1 MFEKYAFQNSPLSQL
16 IFDPFEDQIID
27 INDSAASLLWGVKNE
42 LIGNSL
48 SAYFRE
54 QWYNLINFTQSTLEQ
69 GKSHTMDISISSF
82 DKKQAR
88 DIEINAC
95 TVHWQQKR
103 KPYIHLF
110 IQDIFE
116 IERKQALANAN
127 KHFFSGLTHWQQV
140 ALFFKDIERDNQLIL
155 NAVGEG
161 IYGVDAKGRTTFVN
175 EVAEELLGWTANEL
189 VGKEIHDIIHHTH
202 EDGSTYHKH
211 CCPIYAA
218 FQDGAVHH
226 QVDEFFWKKDQ
237 SSIPVEYTSTPL
249 RDGTQLVGAVV
260 VFRDVSRR
268 KKAEKSLMAAIK
280 EVETLK
286 FKLEQE
292 NAYLQEEILI
302 NYNHHKIVGS
312 TPVIQKVIQQI
323 ELVGPTNASVLITGE
338 SGTGKELVARAIHDA
353 SNRSERPMIRVNCA
367 AIPRDIF
374 ESEFFGHVKGAF
386 TGATSDRIGRFEL
399 ADGGTLFL
407 DEIGELSYDLQS
419 KLLRVLQEQQFERV
433 GETKTRNIDV
443 RVVAA
448 TNQNLKSQIENKEF
462 REDLYFRLNV
472 FPVEVPALRER
483 KDDIKPLTM
492 YFLDKIRRNFN
503 RPELQISI
511 AQIEKLHNYA
521 WPGNIRELQNVI
533 ERQAIVATSN
543 QLTFNNLF
551 DATNDKSMANTASQT
566 QAMTENEY
574 INSDKKRIITALI
587 SAQGKVFGKN
597 GAAEILQV
605 KPTTLSSRLK
615 KYQIDP
621 KFYKAR

>member
-1 MFEKYAFQNSPLSQL
+1 
-16 IFDPFEDQIID
+16 
-27 INDSAASLLWGVKNE
+27 
-42 LIGNSL
+42 
-48 SAYFRE
+48 
-54 QWYNLINFTQSTLEQ
+54 
-69 GKSHTMDISISSF
+69 
-82 DKKQAR
+82 
-88 DIEINAC
+88 
-95 TVHWQQKR
+95 
-103 KPYIHLF
+103 
-110 IQDIFE
+110 
-116 IERKQALANAN
+116 
-127 KHFFSGLTHWQQV
+127 
-140 ALFFKDIERDNQLIL
+140 
-155 NAVGEG
+155 
-161 IYGVDAKGRTTFVN
+161 
-175 EVAEELLGWTANEL
+175 
-189 VGKEIHDIIHHTH
+189 
-202 EDGSTYHKH
+202 
-211 CCPIYAA
+211 
-218 FQDGAVHH
+218 
-226 QVDEFFWKKDQ
+226 
-237 SSIPVEYTSTPL
+237 
-249 RDGTQLVGAVV
+249 
-260 VFRDVSRR
+260 
-268 KKAEKSLMAAIK
+268 MAAIK

-472 FPVEVPALRER
+472 FPIEVPALRER

-551 DATNDKSMANTASQT
+551 DATNDKSMTNTASQT
-566 QAMTENEY
+566 QAMTEDEY